1 MHEMIATI
9 YQLIIVV
16 HLNLD
21 RDEVITVRLQF
32 MEEI

>member
-1 MHEMIATI
+1 MHEIIATI

-21 RDEVITVRLQF
+21 GDEVITVRL
-32 MEEI
+32 